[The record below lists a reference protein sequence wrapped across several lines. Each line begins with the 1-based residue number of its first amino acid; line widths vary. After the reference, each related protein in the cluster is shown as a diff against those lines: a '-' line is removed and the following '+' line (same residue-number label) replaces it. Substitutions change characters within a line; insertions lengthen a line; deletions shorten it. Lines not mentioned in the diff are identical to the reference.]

1 MILLDEESFCEEELM
16 LEEEIFCEDELAFD
30 ERFFSVAEDEDFLDV
45 LLLALDEE
53 LADFSMLLE
62 TMLPAS
68 LSGFA
73 TDDPFSLHA
82 MNNITASEI
91 ISLLFQKL
99 IHYSFIGSVLIS
111 NIKNKIKENLAARG
125 SIN

>member
-1 MILLDEESFCEEELM
+1 MLLDEDCFCDEELM
-16 LEEEIFCEDELAFD
+16 LDEEIFCEDELAFD
-30 ERFFSVAEDEDFLDV
+30 ERFFSVAEDEDFLEDE

-53 LADFSMLLE
+53 LEDFSVLLE
-62 TMLPAS
+62 VVFSAS

-73 TDDPFSLHA
+73 TDEPLSLHA